1 MKKSSKNKEKQSVF
15 SEILRSNALS
25 YSERRKSNT
34 KQTEKWNT
42 ILGLILKKLDQK
54 KIPIQAETKIVLK
67 KALLEVE
74 PMENICIPQNI
85 GS

>member
-1 MKKSSKNKEKQSVF
+1 M
-15 SEILRSNALS
+15 
-25 YSERRKSNT
+25 
-34 KQTEKWNT
+34 NT

-67 KALLEVE
+67 KALLE
-74 PMENICIPQNI
+74 PIENICIPQNI